1 MIRRPPR
8 STLFPYTTLFR
19 SVAEK
24 IRSLREQVESE
35 FGLFARVM
43 ARALGPVMLWS
54 ARREERRL
62 AAGHTYEPTTIIE
75 RRNWTW
81 TAPLLPASPL
91 AVLPAIE
98 E

>member
-1 MIRRPPR
+1 
-8 STLFPYTTLFR
+8 
-19 SVAEK
+19 
-24 IRSLREQVESE
+24 
-35 FGLFARVM
+35 
-43 ARALGPVMLWS
+43 MLWS

-98 E
+98 ESSAS